1 MWDVLVRFLGAR
13 QDKAKRV
20 HEGRVIDPSE
30 SAALQR
36 APYDSYACQRVP
48 TGTTITRASTLPSD
62 WKSDGWGLELVEV
75 LEQSAEC
82 DFADS

>member
-1 MWDVLVRFLGAR
+1 MFCSLRRTYLNACIR
-13 QDKAKRV
+13 P
-20 HEGRVIDPSE
+20 PSE
-30 SAALQR
+30 
-36 APYDSYACQRVP
+36 
-48 TGTTITRASTLPSD
+48 

>member
-20 HEGRVIDPSE
+20 HEERVIDPSE

-48 TGTTITRASTLPSD
+48 IMTNMS
-62 WKSDGWGLELVEV
+62 
-75 LEQSAEC
+75 
-82 DFADS
+82 

>member
-1 MWDVLVRFLGAR
+1 MPKAEFDLNHWCEVVDMMDGIILGHCSHR
-13 QDKAKRV
+13 NRTS
-20 HEGRVIDPSE
+20 GF
-30 SAALQR
+30 
-36 APYDSYACQRVP
+36 DSRRSKPNHRVP

>member
-1 MWDVLVRFLGAR
+1 MIRMRVRGYRLAPPSLVHGDWRR
-13 QDKAKRV
+13 
-20 HEGRVIDPSE
+20 
-30 SAALQR
+30 
-36 APYDSYACQRVP
+36 
-48 TGTTITRASTLPSD
+48 LPQHVVRPV

>member
-1 MWDVLVRFLGAR
+1 M
-13 QDKAKRV
+13 
-20 HEGRVIDPSE
+20 
-30 SAALQR
+30 
-36 APYDSYACQRVP
+36 
-48 TGTTITRASTLPSD
+48 RASALPSD